1 MTRRHSF
8 PQFIAELLDGVSIT
22 YLGHGS
28 LYTFRNEDTGCQAE
42 LTRQRLRNTE
52 RGMHFFQQILQWEHD
67 EDCGCI
73 WPGNAGE
80 VTQDSPPALWDHAQ
94 DLVNN
99 GVIHGDMIMLLIGK
113 LFLGIS
119 LPSPIRYQGEPCRD
133 TEVHPDLL
141 EFTSDSDNASIFD
154 PFGDRWALVDRESD
168 CVDPLSDLSSTD
180 EEGVMCPFDP
190 PDGSDAELP
199 LIEFGDVD
207 DLILA
212 MEPIDLSDSMSDC
225 RFDPNETF

>member
-28 LYTFRNEDTGCQAE
+28 LYTFRNQVTGCQAE

-67 EDCGCI
+67 QDCGCI

-99 GVIHGDMIMLLIGK
+99 GVIHGDMIMLLI
-113 LFLGIS
+113 
-119 LPSPIRYQGEPCRD
+119 
-133 TEVHPDLL
+133 EVHPDLL